1 MSGGREDF
9 REILRLVR
17 PGTRVLDIGCGE
29 GVLLEMMAQEKNIDG
44 RGLEISPSGV
54 AACLTRGLAV
64 VQGDAD
70 RDLADFPTQA
80 FSTLVRK
87 LIAKLTHKIDQ
98 KDCP

>member
-70 RDLADFPTQA
+70 LQRTTRRLEPF
-80 FSTLVRK
+80 LVAMDVGDNVIVLDHFRK
-87 LIAKLTHKIDQ
+87 LF
-98 KDCP
+98 